1 MLKEELMNKLRNI
14 FNMWD
19 ISPYPEEKFKDF
31 KQYDEAIKDLLEK
44 ISKVKNKEDL
54 EKILKESFGE
64 QFWIKTANKNNKE
77 NLVKDL
83 YNFFKS
89 NNLIRG

>member
-14 FNMWD
+14 FNIWD

-44 ISKVKNKEDL
+44 LNRIKNQEDL

-64 QFWIKTANKNNKE
+64 QFWIKTADKNKKE
-77 NLVKDL
+77 NLVKEL
-83 YNFFKS
+83 YSFFKS
-89 NNLIRG
+89 EKLIK

>member
-31 KQYDEAIKDLLEK
+31 KQYDEAC
-44 ISKVKNKEDL
+44 
-54 EKILKESFGE
+54 
-64 QFWIKTANKNNKE
+64 
-77 NLVKDL
+77 
-83 YNFFKS
+83 
-89 NNLIRG
+89 